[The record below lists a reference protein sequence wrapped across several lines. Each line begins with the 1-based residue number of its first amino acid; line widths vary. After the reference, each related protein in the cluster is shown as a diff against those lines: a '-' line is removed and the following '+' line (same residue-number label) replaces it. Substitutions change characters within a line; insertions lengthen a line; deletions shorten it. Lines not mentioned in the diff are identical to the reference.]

1 MESEKIMKAKV
12 SAKGWIVIPAPLRKH
27 FGLKPGMI
35 VEVQE
40 MDEKIVI
47 TPGTKDPVDE
57 FYGKLGGKKSLR
69 DALIE
74 DRRKE
79 LNLEEAKVRT
89 R

>member
-12 SAKGWIVIPAPLRKH
+12 SAKGWIVIPAALRKH
-27 FGLKPGMI
+27 FGLKPGTI

-57 FYGKLGGKKSLR
+57 FYGKLGGKRSLTE
-69 DALIE
+69 ALIE

-79 LNLEEAKVRT
+79 LSREEAKVRT
-89 R
+89 